1 MKTTFLKNC
10 AIVFS
15 LCGLLFYGIIYACG
29 GDWGWDYDGNSS
41 FTPETFV
48 DKSYS
53 PLFFSNYQYFYGIGF
68 DTEHVTRFNDEVLSD
83 WNGFL
88 KGVCSPKL
96 VRYFLL
102 ESSSKDVITL
112 RNYYATNKK
121 NTSVVQ
127 WEKKLK
133 LNDPKVKSFIQF
145 MYYAQILESVSKSD
159 SYDWTYEN
167 KTVFD
172 NREWL
177 KAIEKK
183 YETATD
189 AFMKNRYWFQTIK
202 GYYYFQSLHLA
213 ANFFEKTQASTPKN
227 TLYYRGLSYIA
238 GLEYQT
244 KNYAKANYLFSQV
257 FDKCP
262 PLRVVA
268 ASCFHPQE
276 QADWEQALKLA
287 KTNDEKVALWAIEGY
302 FGDEKLALE
311 KIYAL
316 NPKSEHLHYLLT
328 RLINIQEQKLVFD
341 FAKKSIS
348 EIKSENK
355 TAIDELTYE
364 WVVKIAQ
371 DEKTSKT
378 YLWHL
383 AAGYLQT
390 LKGNFEIAKISY
402 AKAEQQMPSTPLA
415 KSQLRLL
422 RFMNQWYALEG
433 INATNE
439 IALLPDL
446 QWLYLDCAKKTPEN
460 FRFYSASMLSKM
472 YLSALYAKQGNL
484 VMAELFNSKSGF
496 YINPAQLNAMKLF
509 LSKSNKTAFEQLAT
523 SIYGYNLND
532 INAYQAVEATFQN
545 QIPQAI
551 AFMEQ
556 SNYAKEKLYGNPFKG
571 GIQDCH
577 DCDHAEPQKTKYSLL
592 QLLVI
597 IKEKQNNLAV
607 NKEIFSN
614 AVLLG
619 NAFYNITYFGNAR
632 HFYEGKINGYGLE
645 TYSRTDCSIA
655 KMYYQKALAAAKTDE
670 QKAQCYYLLAKCERN
685 EYYTNKYKNNE
696 YYWYWG
702 NDEDKINFLA
712 WNGFKELKNN
722 YSNTKFYQEVL
733 QECGYFKTYVE
744 EGK

>member
-1 MKTTFLKNC
+1 
-10 AIVFS
+10 
-15 LCGLLFYGIIYACG
+15 
-29 GDWGWDYDGNSS
+29 
-41 FTPETFV
+41 
-48 DKSYS
+48 
-53 PLFFSNYQYFYGIGF
+53 
-68 DTEHVTRFNDEVLSD
+68 
-83 WNGFL
+83 
-88 KGVCSPKL
+88 
-96 VRYFLL
+96 
-102 ESSSKDVITL
+102 
-112 RNYYATNKK
+112 
-121 NTSVVQ
+121 
-127 WEKKLK
+127 
-133 LNDPKVKSFIQF
+133 
-145 MYYAQILESVSKSD
+145 
-159 SYDWTYEN
+159 
-167 KTVFD
+167 
-172 NREWL
+172 
-177 KAIEKK
+177 
-183 YETATD
+183 
-189 AFMKNRYWFQTIK
+189 
-202 GYYYFQSLHLA
+202 
-213 ANFFEKTQASTPKN
+213 
-227 TLYYRGLSYIA
+227 
-238 GLEYQT
+238 
-244 KNYAKANYLFSQV
+244 
-257 FDKCP
+257 
-262 PLRVVA
+262 
-268 ASCFHPQE
+268 
-276 QADWEQALKLA
+276 
-287 KTNDEKVALWAIEGY
+287 
-302 FGDEKLALE
+302 
-311 KIYAL
+311 
-316 NPKSEHLHYLLT
+316 
-328 RLINIQEQKLVFD
+328 
-341 FAKKSIS
+341 
-348 EIKSENK
+348 
-355 TAIDELTYE
+355 
-364 WVVKIAQ
+364 
-371 DEKTSKT
+371 
-378 YLWHL
+378 
-383 AAGYLQT
+383 
-390 LKGNFEIAKISY
+390 
-402 AKAEQQMPSTPLA
+402 
-415 KSQLRLL
+415 
-422 RFMNQWYALEG
+422 LEG

-496 YINPAQLNAMKLF
+496 YINLAQLNAMKLF

-551 AFMEQ
+551 AFMKQ

-577 DCDHAEPQKTKYSLL
+577 DCDHAEPQKTLYSPL

-685 EYYTNKYKNNE
+685 EYYINKYKNNE